1 MIRVKF
7 LQIVRNLLN
16 VISNLRCIK
25 EIAMVHNSKKVI
37 SAVPEPSLRRMPA
50 YLSFSEGL
58 LKKGQEFVSSTQIA
72 NYMNIDPTQVT
83 KDLSYTS
90 IVGKTRVGYEV
101 KAMVEILSNF
111 LGFTVLDQAFLVG
124 AGSLGSALL
133 LDDGLENF
141 GLDIVAAF
149 DINPAIIGKKFN
161 DIEVFHIDQFRDLAQ
176 EMKAIIGIITV
187 PAEFAQSVAD
197 LMAAWGVKAIW
208 NFTPARIKVPDDIVV
223 QNTSLYANLAIIFNK
238 IHHDREK
245 EI

>member
-1 MIRVKF
+1 
-7 LQIVRNLLN
+7 
-16 VISNLRCIK
+16 
-25 EIAMVHNSKKVI
+25 MVQSSKKIV

-50 YLSFSEGL
+50 YLAFSEGL
-58 LKKGQEFVSSTQIA
+58 MKKDQEFVSSTQIA

-111 LGFTVLDQAFLVG
+111 LGFTVMHHAFLVG

-133 LDDGLENF
+133 HDDGLENF

-149 DINPAIIGKKFN
+149 DVNPAIVGKKIN
-161 DIEVFHIDQFRDLAQ
+161 DIEVYHIDQFRDLAQ
-176 EMKAIIGIITV
+176 EMKACIGIITV
-187 PAEFAQSVAD
+187 PAEYTQSVAD

-208 NFTPARIKVPDDIVV
+208 NFTQARIKVPDDIVV

-238 IHHDREK
+238 INNDKEK
-245 EI
+245 AI